1 MIDIIDMHIDETLTT
16 QEQAAQEM
24 KKTRKHQKLKKILLQ
39 RANTNH
45 VEGGEGSDGI
55 SKIHIR
61 VTRPWQNKYELIN
74 FIMINLI

>member
-45 VEGGEGSDGI
+45 VV
-55 SKIHIR
+55 
-61 VTRPWQNKYELIN
+61 VTMTIMYNYIYIIILI
-74 FIMINLI
+74 IN